1 MSFVSQLR
9 LVEVSVDPQITLA
22 RPGAPVAHAAS
33 AGRGGATARSTT
45 AQAALDL
52 DASAPAEESPAAAAE
67 PAGDPDVSPAAA
79 RAAARRRASAEDL
92 AAGQRDISVSEFFLK
107 NRHLLGFDSPA
118 RALLTTVKEAVD
130 NALDACEEAGILPTL
145 MLEVVQTG
153 EERFRVCLQDN
164 GPGIVAREVPKIFG
178 KLLYGSKFHRLK
190 QSRGQQGIGIS
201 AAGMYGQLTT
211 GKPVVIT
218 SRTAPSL
225 PAHYMEVVINTKKN
239 APEVVKDSEV
249 EWAEPHGTRV
259 EIELEGSYK
268 SGRRSVDEYLEQT
281 ALANPHAQIFYYPP
295 KGRQEVFYPRLTEE
309 LPPEPE
315 AIKPHPHGIEL
326 GMLIKL
332 LKETTSRSLKGALQE
347 EFSRVTGGV
356 ADEICA
362 VAELK
367 PTARPNTIA
376 NREVEA
382 LFKAIQA
389 VKIRNPTTTCIVPIG
404 EDLIRKGLEREISG
418 ASFYVVKTRSPTVY
432 RGNPFCVEV
441 GLAHGGQLTGLPDHG
456 DLSDGGAWL
465 GGVRLNPTKKIEHA
479 LAAVPGLTRKKA
491 VELLLKAGI
500 DRSAKVGL
508 MRDEQ
513 LQLVRDAFD
522 HDVKSEV
529 GTRPINLVRLANRVP
544 LQYQQAACAIHK
556 AVTDVNWKRYGIAQP
571 RGSLP
576 LGPLV
581 LVVHI
586 ASVWV
591 PFTSESK
598 EAVAHYTEILEEIKK
613 GVMDC
618 ARELGD
624 FLSRREKSKAL
635 AERHGKFLLYCGE
648 LVEALHHLTG
658 RSRTE
663 LRAVLDRAADQYAAS
678 PEAEAPAPVE
688 ERTPAEP
695 TDTGAEPEG
704 NG

>member
-1 MSFVSQLR
+1 MN
-9 LVEVSVDPQITLA
+9 VDPQTSSL
-22 RPGAPVAHAAS
+22 RPRAPIVFSAAS
-33 AGRGGATARSTT
+33 SRGGAASRAAAP

-52 DASAPAEESPAAAAE
+52 GGAVDAEPAAPAAAE
-67 PAGDPDVSPAAA
+67 PTSEAPTPAPVHQP
-79 RAAARRRASAEDL
+79 RRRASAEDL
-92 AAGQRDISVSEFFLK
+92 AGGQRDISVSEFFLK

-145 MLEVVQTG
+145 LLEVQQTG
-153 EERFRVCLQDN
+153 EERFRVSIQDN

-218 SRTAPSL
+218 SRTSPGR

-239 APEVVKDSEV
+239 APEVMKDSEV

-268 SGRRSVDEYLEQT
+268 AGRRSVDEYLEQT
-281 ALANPHAQIFYYPP
+281 ALANPHAEIFYYPP
-295 KGRQEVFYPRLTEE
+295 KGRKDVYYPRLTDQ

-315 AIKPHPHGIEL
+315 TIKPHPHGIEL

-332 LKETTSRSLKGALQE
+332 LKETPSRTLKGALQE
-347 EFSRVTGGV
+347 EFSRVSGGV

-367 PTARPNTIA
+367 PTARPGNIA

-382 LFKAIQA
+382 LFKAIGQ

-404 EDLIRKGLEREISG
+404 EDLIQKGLEREIQG
-418 ASFYVVKTRSPTVY
+418 ASFYVVKTRAPTVY

-441 GLAHGGQLTGLPDHG
+441 GLAYGGQLTGLVDHG
-456 DLSDGGAWL
+456 DQSDGGAWI
-465 GGVRLNPTKKIEHA
+465 GGVRLNPTKRIEHA

-508 MRDEQ
+508 LRDEQ

-522 HDVKSEV
+522 KDVKSEV

-544 LQYQQAACAIHK
+544 LQYQQSSCAIHK
-556 AVTDVNWKRYGIAQP
+556 AVSDVNWKRYGIAQP

-598 EAVAHYTEILEEIKK
+598 EAIAHYAEILEEIKK

-635 AERHGKFLLYCGE
+635 AERRGKFDLYCGE
-648 LVEALHHLTG
+648 LVECLHQLTG
-658 RSRTE
+658 RRRTE
-663 LRAVLDRAADQYAAS
+663 LKTILDRAADQYAAS
-678 PEAEAPAPVE
+678 PDAEAPAPVE
-688 ERTPAEP
+688 EKTPV
-695 TDTGAEPEG
+695 EPEEG
-704 NG
+704 GADAPQA